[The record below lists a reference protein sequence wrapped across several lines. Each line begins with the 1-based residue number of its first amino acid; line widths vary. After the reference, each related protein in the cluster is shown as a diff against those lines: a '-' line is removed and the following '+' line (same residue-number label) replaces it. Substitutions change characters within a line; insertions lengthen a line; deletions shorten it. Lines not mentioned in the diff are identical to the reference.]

1 MAKKLTLD
9 QMYAAGQ
16 KQAALDAKVAADK
29 KIADAKAA
37 ADKKIAD
44 AVKAENDAI
53 IAEARKVTPWMV
65 PFLTGE
71 HAVTFLQWAKD
82 AKAGNAPTATQIA
95 QASYKWPETQDWS
108 ENQLKMF
115 NLSITNPGQYK
126 DKLNT
131 STAAVDAYIAQK
143 GVDVDAATR
152 DVIINDVAIKGWDI
166 TDTRLNKIIS
176 ASFDLAKATKGEALI
191 VANNLAS
198 YAQNYL
204 VTLSPAKLAQ
214 LAKDIV
220 AGDKTYADVAQDFK
234 NTAMDKFSFMKDYL
248 TANPN
253 QTAVSYFAQTAAT
266 IADTLGV
273 PLASINFNDPKWAKL
288 AFTKGAD
295 GKLTELSQ
303 EQVVSTI
310 KTDSSYNYYGLKST
324 QAKLAPF
331 ISHINAAIQSAGLKA
346 KFTFDQVQELAKKA
360 LDNNWSDLE
369 IKDEVGKSF
378 GTTPGATPGATT
390 TATVGTPSATL
401 VNDIKALANKYLVTL
416 TPEEITAMGQD
427 ITQGNSSLADQ
438 ESILKTKAAVLY
450 PFMAST
456 INTVTPKDYFANTAI
471 TIASTLNIPL
481 ASINL
486 SDPKWAA
493 YLTTKDANGNIT
505 ALSPDQVLAKA
516 KTDPAYAGTKAAQDF
531 AKLAANIIDTEI
543 AKQGVGK
550 NITPEQRQKL
560 IDTAIDEGWSSSDQ
574 RLIQA
579 VGGFFTATNLAT
591 GSSDANIIADLK
603 TLASQYMI
611 PMSDESLQEFG
622 ANIAKGTSTVANME
636 SWFKDQAKSLY
647 PFMAGTID
655 TIRPDTWFYP
665 LKQLIATNLE
675 VPVNSVDF
683 TDPSGKWM
691 NLATK
696 RDPATG
702 ANVARSN
709 SEAITEMRKNPI
721 YGYDKTQGAMTA
733 GFDIAKQIRSMMGFG
748 AA

>member
-9 QMYAAGQ
+9 EMYQQG
-16 KQAALDAKVAADK
+16 LTN
-29 KIADAKAA
+29 
-37 ADKKIAD
+37 
-44 AVKAENDAI
+44 AENDAI

-71 HAVTFLQWAKD
+71 HAATFLQWAKD
-82 AKAGNAPTATQIA
+82 AKAGKAPTQTQIS
-95 QASYKWPETQDWS
+95 QATYSWPETQDWS
-108 ENQLKMF
+108 ANQLTMY
-115 NLSITNPGQYK
+115 NLSISNPGQYK
-126 DKLNT
+126 DKLAT
-131 STAAVDAYIAQK
+131 STASVDAYIAQK

-152 DVIINDVAIKGWDI
+152 DAIINDVAIKGWDI
-166 TDTRLNKIIS
+166 ADTRLNKII
-176 ASFDLAKATKGEALI
+176 ANSFDLAKATKGEALA

-204 VTLSPAKLAQ
+204 VNLSPSKLAQ
-214 LAKDIV
+214 FAKDVV
-220 AGDKTYADVAQDFK
+220 AGDKTYADVAQEFK
-234 NTAMDKFSFMKDYL
+234 NASLEKFSFMKDYFAADPNR
-248 TANPN
+248 TA
-253 QTAVSYFAQTAAT
+253 AGYFAQTAAT

-273 PLASINFNDPKWAKL
+273 PVASINFNDPKWAKL

-346 KFTFDQVQELAKKA
+346 KFTPDQVQELAKKA

-378 GTTPGATPGATT
+378 GTTPGATPGTAT
-390 TATVGTPSATL
+390 TVGTPSATM
-401 VNDIKALANKYLVTL
+401 VNDIKALADKYLITL

-438 ESILKTKAAVLY
+438 ESILKTKAAALY

-456 INTVTPKDYFANTAI
+456 INTVTPKDYFANTAT
-471 TIASTLNIPL
+471 TIASTLNIPV

-493 YLTTKDANGNIT
+493 YLTTKDTNGNII

-516 KTDPAYAGTKAAQDF
+516 KTDPAYTGTKAAQDT

-560 IDTAIDEGWSSSDQ
+560 IDTAINEGWSSSDQ
-574 RLIQA
+574 RLTQA
-579 VGGFFTATNLAT
+579 VGGFFTATGLAT
-591 GSSDANIIADLK
+591 GSSDASIIADLK

-611 PMSDESLQEFG
+611 PMSEESLKEFG

-675 VPVNSVDF
+675 VTVNTVDF
-683 TDPSGKWM
+683 TEASGKWM

-733 GFDIAKQIRSMMGFG
+733 GFDIVKQMRSMMGFG
-748 AA
+748 AV